1 MVGDITDLLLG
12 VWSHFLS
19 ISLPV
24 YFLSAQSGQE
34 VYCED

>member
-1 MVGDITDLLLG
+1 MVRDITDLLLG
-12 VWSHFLS
+12 VWSYFLS
-19 ISLPV
+19 ISFLV